1 MKNVI
6 RLIRLIGVMLLATF
20 SASVLAIP
28 TSVTGDGIV
37 WTLNGAT
44 SSNTGS
50 FTLSADVSGAVSPL
64 SPGTFYLSEFS
75 LKNFGSA
82 ASVSNLIA
90 PAGSWNWMNQGLNAN
105 GCKTKTNGTYDA
117 LCVFNTG
124 SVANAPSTSADFSFT
139 FDIALAVG
147 DVFPEYTH
155 LKVRWVDEN
164 GNKVGDLISKDIAW
178 HVTTVP
184 EPGVV
189 ALLAIGLIG
198 IVAVRRKKTV

>member
-6 RLIRLIGVMLLATF
+6 RLIGVMVLATF

-37 WTLNGAT
+37 WTLNGTT

-64 SPGTFYLSEFS
+64 NPGTFYLSEFS

-82 ASVSNLIA
+82 ATVSNLVA
-90 PAGSWNWMNQGLNAN
+90 PVGSWNWKNEGLNAS
-105 GCKTKTNGTYDA
+105 GCKTNGTYDA

-124 SVANAPSTSADFSFT
+124 SVASAPSTAADFTFT
-139 FDIALAVG
+139 FDIGLAVG

-164 GNKVGDLISKDIAW
+164 GSKVGDLISKDIAW